1 MIEVM
6 SEIPQLTGFF
16 LGAGFSYEVG
26 MPLVGELT
34 SELKET
40 LTASK
45 VREWN
50 ESWRKNGTGFSDAI
64 IEDFISVLSRTDMH
78 YESILGYLE
87 TQQRRIEPLR
97 REYHGLYA
105 WVVECVS
112 QILIRHHTLNVAYIE
127 RTLRY
132 LDGFADFAIEEQ
144 PLWVFSLNHDV
155 IVECLAAKQGIPV
168 NSGFMSGDVRLPLR
182 DEAGNKIGELSAGSI
197 AGDQFAK
204 GMPFFTSGT
213 RGINLLKI
221 HGALDVFT
229 FNETGEDVL
238 KLYPKEPSVAGVIDA
253 LRAANEDL
261 RNMGDGTT
269 PYKTT
274 NEITYADEM
283 GQVQYLRRS
292 LLAGAYKFDKRVSQV
307 LPHAMLHAFQT
318 HIHSVSKL
326 VCIGYG
332 FGDTHINDVMRDWL
346 ERNLERRLE
355 IVNPCIEDVPPFLLH
370 VAPQVLLTK
379 TRTSDYLDHAAG
391 IVRDETD
398 TLEKRLGSW
407 IRKQPDKQAADREF
421 ADFLSD
427 YTQSTGR
434 TFVERLAKAH
444 LSGDNDAVNMLR
456 GEALSDMSCHRDA
469 CLKVFLESRSP
480 KA

>member
-1 MIEVM
+1 MIKVMREV
-6 SEIPQLTGFF
+6 PQLTGVF

-50 ESWRKNGTGFSDAI
+50 ESWRKNGTGFSDGV
-64 IEDFISVLSRTDMH
+64 IEDFISVLSRSDMH

-87 TQQRRIEPLR
+87 TQQRRIESLR
-97 REYHGLYA
+97 QEYHGLYA

-112 QILIRHHTLNVAYIE
+112 HILIRHHTLNVAYIE

-132 LDGFADFAIEEQ
+132 LDGFAHFAMEQQ

-155 IVECLAAKQGIPV
+155 IVECLAAKHGVPV

-182 DEAGNKIGELSAGSI
+182 DKTGNRIGELSAESLV
-197 AGDQFAK
+197 GDQFAK
-204 GMPFFTSGT
+204 GMPFSAFGT

-238 KLYPKEPSVAGVIDA
+238 KLYPKVLSVAGVIDA

-274 NEITYADEM
+274 NEITYADEV

-307 LPHAMLHAFQT
+307 LPHAMLRAFQT

-332 FGDTHINDVMRDWL
+332 FGDSHINGVMRDWL
-346 ERNLERRLE
+346 ERNVERRLE
-355 IVNPCIEDVPPFLLH
+355 IVNPYIEDIPPFLLH
-370 VAPQVLLTK
+370 VAPQILLAK
-379 TRTSDYLDHAAG
+379 TRASDYLDHAAG
-391 IVRDETD
+391 IIRDETD
-398 TLEKRLGSW
+398 VLEKRLSSW
-407 IRKQPDKQAADREF
+407 IRKQSDKHAAEREF

-427 YTQSTGR
+427 YTQSTG
-434 TFVERLAKAH
+434 TAFVERLAKAH
-444 LSGDNDAVNMLR
+444 LSGDNDAISVLR

-469 CLKVFLESRSP
+469 CLKAFLESRSP